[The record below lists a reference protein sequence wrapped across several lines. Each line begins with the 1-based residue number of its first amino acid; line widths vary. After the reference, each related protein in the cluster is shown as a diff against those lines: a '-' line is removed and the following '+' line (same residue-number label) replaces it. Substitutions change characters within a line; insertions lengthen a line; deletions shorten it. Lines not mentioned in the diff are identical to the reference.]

1 MDEHTLRVL
10 EFEKVISKL
19 QDQAACAIGREV
31 AGLSYPTTDL
41 ETARRKQAETSEAR
55 AILQYEGNIPLG
67 GIEDVRH
74 LVERAGIEAT
84 LQPQELLSILGTLQA
99 CARLGAFLTKL
110 RPKYSLIGELG
121 SEIEHFEQIEDA
133 ISNAISS
140 AGEVKDSAST
150 ALARV
155 RSELRVVQSR
165 LTEKMQ
171 SFLQSSQYRSAI
183 QEPVV
188 TIRNDR
194 YCIPVKAE
202 YKGQIPGIVHD
213 SSTSGATIFV
223 EPASVVELGNQRK
236 QLAIREREE
245 VEKVLHELSVKVGH
259 CSDRILATLNVV
271 GAIDC
276 ITARA
281 KLSILQGATEPILND
296 EGYIDIKS
304 GRHPLLEG
312 EVVPI
317 DVTLGKDF
325 NAILITGPNT
335 GGKTVS
341 LKTIGLFS
349 LMAAS
354 GLHIPAEPGSELAV
368 FDQVFADIGDEQS
381 IEQSLSTFSSHMNNI
396 VRITRSVGAHAP
408 ASVGGRF
415 EIPPQQSITRT
426 AGGTSLV
433 LLDEIGA
440 GTDPAEGAA
449 LAKAILDYLIDC
461 GARVVATTHFGELK
475 EYAYQREGIENARV
489 EFDPETLMPTYRLQ
503 VGLPGA
509 SNAFAI
515 AGRLGLDP
523 TIISQARENLGART
537 ATADQLIRKLEETQR
552 AAAQEKIAAQ
562 RITSDADA
570 LRRRYQEQIAHLESV
585 RGRIEDKARER
596 AQAMLD
602 AYQRKLD
609 RTLEQLAVQKKDSKR
624 AQDLKKK
631 AEKLIREFEER
642 VQAPPSKQE
651 EEERLPR
658 DTDLSPGTPVRIANV
673 NQDGEIVEGPFDG
686 KVVVLIGAMRVTV
699 PISALRKARGTANE
713 VHVRSDESGMALEK
727 ARAFEPEVHVRGMRV
742 DEAIQVVDK
751 YLDDAMAAGARNLRI
766 IHGKGTGTLR
776 QVVWELLKNHP
787 GVASYRLGE
796 PSEGGSGATVV
807 TMK

>member
-1 MDEHTLRVL
+1 MEEHTLRVL

-19 QDQAACAIGREV
+19 QDQAACSIGREV

-67 GIEDVRH
+67 GIVDVRH
-74 LVERAGIEAT
+74 EVERAGLEAL
-84 LQPQELLSILGTLQA
+84 LQPQDLLAILGTLQA
-99 CARLGAFLTKL
+99 SARLGAFLQKL
-110 RPKYSLIGELG
+110 RPKYPLLGDLG
-121 SEIEHFEQIEDA
+121 SEIERFTPIEDA
-133 ISNAISS
+133 ISKAISS
-140 AGEVKDSAST
+140 AGEVVDTASS

-155 RSELRVVQSR
+155 RADLRIAHSR
-165 LTEKMQ
+165 LTEKMH
-171 SFLQSSQYRSAI
+171 SFLQSSQYRTAI
-183 QEPVV
+183 QEPVI
-188 TIRNDR
+188 TIRGDR
-194 YCIPVKAE
+194 YCIPVKSE
-202 YKGQIPGIVHD
+202 YRGVIPGIVHD
-213 SSTSGATIFV
+213 SSTSGATLFI

-236 QLAIREREE
+236 QLVVKEREE
-245 VEKVLHELSVKVGH
+245 VEKVLAALTIRIGEFSE
-259 CSDRILATLNVV
+259 RILATLNVV
-271 GAIDC
+271 GLIDS

-281 KLSILQGATEPILND
+281 KLSIVQGATEPMLND
-296 EGYIDIKS
+296 EGRIDIIS

-341 LKTIGLFS
+341 LKTIGLLT

-354 GLHIPAEPGSELAV
+354 GMHVPAEPGTELAV
-368 FDQVFADIGDEQS
+368 LDQVFADIGDEQS

-396 VRITRSVGAHAP
+396 VRITRGA
-408 ASVGGRF
+408 S
-415 EIPPQQSITRT
+415 
-426 AGGTSLV
+426 GTSLV

-449 LAKAILDYLIDC
+449 LAKAILDYLLER
-461 GARVVATTHFGELK
+461 GARIVATTHYGELK
-475 EYAYQREGIENARV
+475 EFAYQRDGIQNARV

-515 AGRLGLDP
+515 AGRLGLDQS
-523 TIISQARENLGART
+523 IISQAKESLGSQT
-537 ATADQLIRKLEETQR
+537 ATADDLIRKLEETQR

-570 LRRRYQEQIAHLESV
+570 LRRRYQEQIASLESV
-585 RGRIEDKARER
+585 RGRVEDKARER

-609 RTLEQLAVQKKDSKR
+609 RTLEQLAAQHKDSKR

-631 AEKLIREFEER
+631 AETLIEQFDDRAAALGKDQPRPEE
-642 VQAPPSKQE
+642 QK
-651 EEERLPR
+651 EERLSQ
-658 DTDLSPGTPVRIANV
+658 DSDLSPGTPVRIANV
-673 NQDGEIVEGPFDG
+673 SQDGEIVEPPVDG
-686 KVVVLIGAMRVTV
+686 KVVVMIGAMRVTV
-699 PISALRKARGTANE
+699 PISTLRKAKGSPKAAREQSNE
-713 VHVRSDESGMALEK
+713 SKMAMEK
-727 ARAFEPEVHVRGMRV
+727 AREFEPEFHVRGMRA
-742 DEAIQVVDK
+742 EAALLALDK
-751 YLDDAMAAGARNLRI
+751 YLDDAMAAGKHSLRI
-766 IHGKGTGTLR
+766 VHGKGTGTLR

-787 GVASYRLGE
+787 GVQSYRLGE
-796 PSEGGSGATVV
+796 SAEGGSGATVV

>member
-1 MDEHTLRVL
+1 MEEHTLRVL
-10 EFEKVISKL
+10 EFDKVISRL

-67 GIEDVRH
+67 GIEDVRNC
-74 LVERAGIEAT
+74 VERAAIEAM
-84 LQPQELLSILGTLQA
+84 LQPQELLTILGTLESS
-99 CARLGAFLTKL
+99 ARLGVFLAKL
-110 RPKYSLIGELG
+110 RPKYPLLGELG
-121 SEIEHFEQIEDA
+121 GEIERFEQIEEA

-155 RSELRVVQSR
+155 RSELRTVHSR
-165 LTEKMQ
+165 LTERMH
-171 SFLQSSQYRSAI
+171 SFIQSSQYRLAI

-223 EPASVVELGNQRK
+223 EPAAVVELGNQRK

-245 VEKVLHELSVKVGH
+245 VEKVLHELSVIVGQ
-259 CSDRILATLNVV
+259 SSERILATLNVV
-271 GAIDC
+271 GLIDC

-281 KLSILQGATEPILND
+281 KLSIAQGATEPILNN
-296 EGYIDIKS
+296 EGRIDIKA
-304 GRHPLLEG
+304 GRHPLLSG

-317 DVTLGKDF
+317 DVSLGKDF

-341 LKTIGLFS
+341 LKTIGLLS

-354 GLHIPAEPGSELAV
+354 GLHVPAEPGTELAV
-368 FDQVFADIGDEQS
+368 FEQVFADIGDEQS

-396 VRITRSVGAHAP
+396 VRITRSVG
-408 ASVGGRF
+408 GGDGSRSGS
-415 EIPPQQSITRT
+415 ESQSADTCN
-426 AGGTSLV
+426 ALV

-449 LAKAILDYLIDC
+449 LAKAILDYLLDR
-461 GARVVATTHFGELK
+461 GARIVATTHFGELK
-475 EYAYQREGIENARV
+475 EFAYQREGIENARV

-515 AGRLGLDP
+515 AGRLGLDQS
-523 TIISQARENLGART
+523 IISQARENLGART

-552 AAAQEKIAAQ
+552 AAAQERLAAQ

-570 LRRRYQEQIAHLESV
+570 LRRRYQEQIASLESV
-585 RGRIEDKARER
+585 RGRIEGQARER

-602 AYQRKLD
+602 TYQRKLD
-609 RTLEQLAVQKKDSKR
+609 RTLEQLAAQKRDSKR

-631 AEKLIREFEER
+631 AEKLISEFEDR
-642 VQAPPSKQE
+642 VQAPPSKE
-651 EEERLPR
+651 EKEERLPR
-658 DTDLSPGTPVRIANV
+658 DTDLSPGTPIRIANV
-673 NQDGEIVEGPFDG
+673 NQDGLIAEGPVDG
-686 KVVVLIGAMRVTV
+686 KVVVLVGAMRVTV
-699 PISALRKARGTANE
+699 PISALRRAKGDAKE
-713 VHVRSDESGMALEK
+713 VRAQPDESAMALEK
-727 ARAFEPEVHVRGMRV
+727 AREFEPEIHVRGMRA
-742 DEAIQVVDK
+742 DDAIQAVDK
-751 YLDDAMAAGARNLRI
+751 YLDDAMAAGVRNFRI
-766 IHGKGTGTLR
+766 VHGKGTGVLR

-787 GVASYRLGE
+787 GVESYRLGE
-796 PSEGGSGATVV
+796 PAEGGSGVTVV